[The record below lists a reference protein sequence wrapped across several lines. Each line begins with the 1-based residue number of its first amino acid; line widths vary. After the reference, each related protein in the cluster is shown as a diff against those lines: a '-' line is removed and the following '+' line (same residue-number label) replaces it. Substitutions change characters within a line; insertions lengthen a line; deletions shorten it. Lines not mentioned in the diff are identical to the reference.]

1 MCLQYKRT
9 PMARKLASRLESFFN
24 QNTDGSLRSIV
35 KYEEGDFST
44 VYLRDDVADQ
54 YTPEEA
60 ARAIDDSRLE
70 SISAPV
76 YEDLFSENHGELTC
90 MVKCFEN
97 VIEMNFV
104 LGDGVGTAVALDATA
119 LSEAQNLVGEA
130 RNLIETERDE

>member
-1 MCLQYKRT
+1 M
-9 PMARKLASRLESFFN
+9 PDKLASRLESYFKHE
-24 QNTDGSLRSIV
+24 TDGSLRSIV

-54 YTPEEA
+54 YTSEEA

-76 YEDLFSENHGELTC
+76 YQDLFSENHGELTC

-119 LSEAQNLVGEA
+119 FSEAQNLVGEA
-130 RNLIETERDE
+130 RNLIEAARGE